1 MVRPDAIIIGAGA
14 SGLMCAIHCGL
25 RGGRVLLLDHA
36 AKAARKVRISG
47 GGRCNFTNLGAAPE
61 DFVCANPHF
70 VKSALARYTP
80 HDFLDFF
87 TKNGLTF
94 EEEGGPGR
102 LFCREGAAAVAALLE
117 SEAARLG
124 AVLLTG
130 VPVDGVRRLDQ
141 GFSVAAGAETFEAG
155 AVVVATGGPAWPQA
169 GATDLGLR
177 IAKSF
182 GLRVRPVRPGLVPLT
197 AGPDAQRLCRELS
210 GVSLPV
216 RIRAEREVSGDLLF
230 THRGLSGPAALD
242 ASLFRRPDETLF
254 IDFLP
259 GLDVAEELAARP
271 RMTVK
276 NALGQLLPKRLAG
289 LLCDRLG
296 LSRTVAETSKKSLAA
311 LCESVCA
318 FPFAQAGTEGFKK
331 AETTLGGVDTDAVS
345 SKTMEAKAV
354 PGLYFTG
361 EVLDVAGRLGGYNLQ
376 WAWSSGAAAGQAIS
390 PRVLKIS
397 KDASRG

>member
-1 MVRPDAIIIGAGA
+1 MPHPDPIILGAGA

-25 RGGRVLLLDHA
+25 RGRGALVLDHA
-36 AKAARKVRISG
+36 DKAARKVRISG

-70 VKSALARYTP
+70 VKSALARYAP

-102 LFCREGAAAVAALLE
+102 LFCREGARAVADLLE

-124 AVLLTG
+124 ARLLTG
-130 VPVDGVRRLDQ
+130 VSVDEVRRQ
-141 GFSVAAGAETFEAG
+141 GDGFQVMAGRDRFEAG
-155 AVVVATGGPAWPQA
+155 AVVVAAGGPAWPQI

-182 GLRVRPVRPGLVPLT
+182 GLRVVPIRPGLVPLT
-197 AGPDAQRLCRELS
+197 APRELQALCREMS
-210 GVSLPV
+210 GVSLPA
-216 RIRAEREVSGDLLF
+216 RIRTNRADRDVSGDLLF

-242 ASLFRRPDETLF
+242 ASLFWRPGETLF

-259 GLDVAEELAARP
+259 GRDVAGELAARA

-276 NALGQLLPKRLAG
+276 NALGRLLPKRLAA

-296 LSRTVAETSKKSLAA
+296 LSKTVAETSKKELAA
-311 LCESVCA
+311 LCESVSA
-318 FPFAQAGTEGFKK
+318 FAFAPAGTEGFKK
-331 AETTLGGVDTDAVS
+331 AETTLGGVDTDLIS

-361 EVLDVAGRLGGYNLQ
+361 EVLDVAGRLGGFNLQ
-376 WAWSSGAAAGQAIS
+376 WAWSSGAAAGRA
-390 PRVLKIS
+390 L
-397 KDASRG
+397 